1 MIGFGGR
8 NDSNSLIDCVASG
21 GSRSEVEFP
30 GGPSPAIAIDGGP
43 GDGRAPIPFLVRA
56 GDVSGASPGVWC
68 RASPGNV
75 GNSMAGVLDS
85 QAEGE
90 SSAATPVLL
99 SQTVTNQAYLGIV
112 VATTILAANVLP
124 MAPATPSL
132 VV

>member
-1 MIGFGGR
+1 MLAAQIRVFGAVPPPEAVNILCR
-8 NDSNSLIDCVASG
+8 VSLT
-21 GSRSEVEFP
+21 P
-30 GGPSPAIAIDGGP
+30 
-43 GDGRAPIPFLVRA
+43 
-56 GDVSGASPGVWC
+56 
-68 RASPGNV
+68 
-75 GNSMAGVLDS
+75 